1 MFQPLSRSGGF
12 LSGTQFLID
21 RRSLGLH
28 LVSFLTFTFSAIRLG
43 RTIADLDAAE
53 RKAIAREYR
62 LAAKRV
68 KKKAKADAKRARKE
82 NAILHRRMVCL
93 TLPQLEAAIH

>member
-1 MFQPLSRSGGF
+1 M
-12 LSGTQFLID
+12 ID
-21 RRSLGLH
+21 LRSLGLH
-28 LVSFLTFTFSAIRLG
+28 LVSFLTFAFSAIRLG
-43 RTIADLDAAE
+43 RIIADLDAAE

-82 NAILHRRMVCL
+82 NAILHRRMVCIN
-93 TLPQLEAAIH
+93 LPQLEVAIH

>member
-1 MFQPLSRSGGF
+1 
-12 LSGTQFLID
+12 
-21 RRSLGLH
+21 
-28 LVSFLTFTFSAIRLG
+28 LG
-43 RTIADLDAAE
+43 RTIADLGAAE

-93 TLPQLEAAIH
+93 TLPQFKVATY

>member
-1 MFQPLSRSGGF
+1 MGNR
-12 LSGTQFLID
+12 FLID
-21 RRSLGLH
+21 RKSLGLH
-28 LVSFLTFTFSAIRLG
+28 LVSFLTFAFSAIRLG
-43 RTIADLDAAE
+43 RIIADLDAAE

-93 TLPQLEAAIH
+93 NLPQLEVAIH

>member
-1 MFQPLSRSGGF
+1 METR
-12 LSGTQFLID
+12 FLID
-21 RRSLGLH
+21 RKSLGLH
-28 LVSFLTFTFSAIRLG
+28 LVGSLTFTFSTVKLR
-43 RTIADLDAAE
+43 RTITDFGAAE

-93 TLPQLEAAIH
+93 TLLDFEVAIH